1 MRAKSAVRRQAILDV
16 AEEVFRENGFELTS
30 MSEITARVG
39 GSKATLYNYFASKED
54 LFVEVMHRFA
64 ETAIHPLFEGLD
76 PQLEIRYSLV
86 NFGEQFIRFI
96 SQPRLIT
103 LIRVLYAESGR
114 TDVGLRFYDRG
125 PHQGEIKLAAYLQQ
139 CIELGTLRTVNAN
152 VASRQLMALL
162 RAEILD
168 PLLFGAR
175 EISQL
180 PDIRIAVERAVDTFL
195 RAYAPDCA

>member
-1 MRAKSAVRRQAILDV
+1 MRAKSEVRRQAILDV

-64 ETAIHPLFEGLD
+64 ENAIHPLFEGLD
-76 PQLEIRYSLV
+76 ASQDMRTTLLT
-86 NFGEQFIRFI
+86 FGELFIPFI

-103 LIRVLYAESGR
+103 LVRVLYAESGR
-114 TDVGLRFYDRG
+114 TDVGRRFYDRG
-125 PHQGEIKLAAYLQQ
+125 PYQGETKLADYLQQ
-139 CIELGTLRTVNAN
+139 CIQRGALRQTDPR
-152 VASRQLMALL
+152 VASRHLMALL
-162 RAEILD
+162 RSEILD

-175 EISQL
+175 ELAQL
-180 PDIRIAVERAVDTFL
+180 PPIKLAVERGVDTFL
-195 RAYAPDCA
+195 RAYAPD